1 MTSEISLDRCYVAG
15 RELTFPAVMGVVNT
29 TPDSFSDGGTLYQ
42 STRLDLDK
50 AFDRCAKMVQEGA
63 TILDIGGESTRPG
76 SDPVSVEQELE
87 RVIPLVERLARSFD
101 VALSLDTSTPQVM
114 LEGALAGAHIINDV
128 RALRRE
134 GALEAAASTDL
145 AVCLMHMQGEP
156 KTMQA
161 QPTYDDVVQDVSG
174 FLSQRIEDCL
184 MAGID
189 KKRLWIDPGF
199 GFGKTLAHNIELM
212 QNISYFCNGNHPV
225 LVGVS
230 RKSMIGAITGKDVDE
245 RLAGGLALA
254 TVALMQGAH
263 IIRTHD
269 VDATMDVVN
278 VVRVLKGEQ

>member
-1 MTSEISLDRCYVAG
+1 MASHCNPARCIVAD

-50 AFDRCAKMVQEGA
+50 AFDRCAKMVAEGA

-76 SDPVSVEQELE
+76 SEPVSVEQELE
-87 RVIPLVERLARSFD
+87 RVIPLVERLARSLD

-114 LEGALAGAHIINDV
+114 REGAQVGAHIINDV

-145 AVCLMHMQGEP
+145 AICLMHMQGEP

-174 FLSQRIEDCL
+174 FLNKRIEACL
-184 MAGID
+184 SAGID
-189 KKRLWIDPGF
+189 RERLWIDPGF

-212 QNISYFCNGNHPV
+212 QNIAYFCNGDYPV

-230 RKSMIGAITGKDVDE
+230 RKSMIGALTGKDVND

-254 TVALMQGAH
+254 TFALMQGAH

-269 VDATMDVVN
+269 VSATVDTVN
-278 VVRVLKGEQ
+278 VVKALKGEL

>member
-76 SDPVSVEQELE
+76 SEPVSVEQELE

-184 MAGID
+184 TAGID

>member
-1 MTSEISLDRCYVAG
+1 MVSDASLDRFYVAG
-15 RELTFPAVMGVVNT
+15 RELKFPAVMGVVNT

-42 STRLDLDK
+42 STQLDLDK
-50 AFDRCAKMVQEGA
+50 AFDRCAKMVQDGA

-76 SDPVSVEQELE
+76 SAPVSVERELE
-87 RVIPLVERLARSFD
+87 RVIPLVDRLARSLD

-145 AVCLMHMQGEP
+145 AICLMHMQGEP

-161 QPTYDDVVQDVSG
+161 QPIYDDVVQAVSG
-174 FLSQRIEDCL
+174 FLNQRIEDCL
-184 MAGID
+184 AAGID
-189 KKRLWIDPGF
+189 TKRLWIDPGF

-212 QNISYFCNGNHPV
+212 QNISYFCNGGYPV

-230 RKSMIGAITGKDVDE
+230 RKSMIGVITSKDVDE

-254 TVALMQGAH
+254 TFALMQGAH